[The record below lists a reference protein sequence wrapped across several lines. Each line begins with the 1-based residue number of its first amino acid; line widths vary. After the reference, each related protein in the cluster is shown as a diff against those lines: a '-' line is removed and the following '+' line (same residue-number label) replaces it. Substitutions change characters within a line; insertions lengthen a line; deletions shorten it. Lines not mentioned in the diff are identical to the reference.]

1 MVVLCLDSDSGV
13 VVVFGLCVCWNR
25 FDWIGFGLDL
35 DWIWIGF
42 DGFGVG
48 IDLVGFWCDLELIG
62 LLRFGFFRVFSP
74 LFDEST

>member
-1 MVVLCLDSDSGV
+1 MLLLYLD
-13 VVVFGLCVCWNR
+13 CVCVGI
-25 FDWIGFGLDL
+25 DLIGLDL
-35 DWIWIGF
+35 DWTWIGF